1 VKKDLFLTI
10 GLFVAVCLFAAMF
23 YTYVFL
29 RTGIYITIRNDSDES
44 VDAFYL
50 TYDGIEEDFEVPSL
64 RPGETFKI
72 HFDSR
77 DFDSNTQFSAYY
89 VINEDERVEIDL
101 VGWIGPKDTV
111 RSTLT
116 FLERDLDGTWSVV
129 EDRKLF
135 W

>member
-23 YTYVFL
+23 YTYVFW
-29 RTGIYITIRNDSDES
+29 RTGIFITIRNDSSEQ
-44 VDAFYL
+44 VEAFYL
-50 TYDGIEEDFEVPSL
+50 TYDGIEEDIEVPSL
-64 RPGETFKI
+64 RPGETYKI
-72 HFDSR
+72 HIDTRHFDA
-77 DFDSNTQFSAYY
+77 NTQFSAYY
-89 VINEDERVEIDL
+89 VINEENRIEIEL

-116 FLERDLDGTWSVV
+116 FLERDVDGMWNVV
-129 EDRKLF
+129 EERKLF